1 MLLDALK
8 VAVVL
13 SVSILVIF
21 AAIHWVN
28 VTLF

>member
-1 MLLDALK
+1 MILDALK
-8 VAVVL
+8 VAIVL
-13 SVSILVIF
+13 SVSILAIF